1 MGTCQTLTQKLILE
15 SFFLGGAPVNIL
27 LLLGSPTG
35 IAALVRISFGCR
47 AFQKTFGAWSWPFKG
62 CHLLNQKQKLCLHK
76 SPMKPWDRVN
86 HGLQRNHGQASFC
99 HWFVLTQ

>member
-1 MGTCQTLTQKLILE
+1 MGTCRTLTPNLILE

-47 AFQKTFGAWSWPFKG
+47 AFQKTFGAWSWPFKAMVRFLSVIPLPPLALFVEMLPKA
-62 CHLLNQKQKLCLHK
+62 HLTSH
-76 SPMKPWDRVN
+76 SRMSGSR
-86 HGLQRNHGQASFC
+86 
-99 HWFVLTQ
+99 

>member
-1 MGTCQTLTQKLILE
+1 MGTCRTLTPNLILE

-47 AFQKTFGAWSWPFKG
+47 AFQKTFGAWSWPFKAMVRFLSVIG
-62 CHLLNQKQKLCLHK
+62 
-76 SPMKPWDRVN
+76 M
-86 HGLQRNHGQASFC
+86 F
-99 HWFVLTQ
+99 